1 MRYFIIAGEV
11 SGHTYAEQLM
21 RALSQTDPLAEF
33 NYRGPDKN
41 VAVTGFMEAASHSLR
56 FCKAL
61 TQCKKI

>member
-33 NYRGPDKN
+33 NYRGPDKTWLLP
-41 VAVTGFMEAASHSLR
+41 VLWKQLLTR
-56 FCKAL
+56 FVSVKL
-61 TQCKKI
+61 